1 MLAEV
6 ITAAVKAVEGE
17 GVPTPKS
24 IEMLAEGES
33 SVDTAEATSGPHSE
47 QPLEADTHCGM
58 ASGKG
63 NAEAEDGSEESGD
76 AQAGNKAAEA
86 EGEPEAK
93 GTVTITVPAPAAT
106 EAEVEQTDAESKDVT
121 PTE

>member
-24 IEMLAEGES
+24 IEMLAEGKS
-33 SVDTAEATSGPHSE
+33 PMYTAEATSGPHPE
-47 QPLEADTHCGM
+47 QLPDADTHCGM

-63 NAEAEDGSEESGD
+63 NADAEAGSE
-76 AQAGNKAAEA
+76 ATQAGNKVAEA
-86 EGEPEAK
+86 EGEAEAE

-106 EAEVEQTDAESKDVT
+106 EAVVEQTGTESKDVT